1 LPLGQRLGI
10 SAQSDLA
17 LIKLKQH
24 IYWIYLGI
32 AIVTEVIGTSAL
44 KSADGFT
51 RLLPS
56 LVVVISYAISFY
68 LLSLTLR
75 SIPVGIVY
83 AVWSGVGIV
92 LLALIGAL
100 FFKQTLDTPAI
111 IGVGLILAGVVV
123 INLFSQATID

>member
-1 LPLGQRLGI
+1 MHNMNWL
-10 SAQSDLA
+10 
-17 LIKLKQH
+17 
-24 IYWIYLGI
+24 YLGI

-44 KSADGFT
+44 KSSDGFT

-56 LVVVISYAISFY
+56 VVVIVSYVISFY

-92 LLALIGAL
+92 LLALIGAF
-100 FFKQTLDTPAI
+100 FFKQTLDTAAI
-111 IGVGLILAGVVV
+111 IGIGLILAGVLVL
-123 INLFSQATID
+123 NLFSHTAID